1 MSDRSGLV
9 RMLNQIA
16 SNIAH
21 HPPDQA
27 VDEIVAHLRACWAP
41 AMRAE
46 LGAHLEWGG
55 PGLTPLAAAAAERLQ
70 AGTTRS
76 SPA

>member
-1 MSDRSGLV
+1 VSDAAGLV

-16 SNIAH
+16 ANVAH
-21 HPPDQA
+21 HPHDQA
-27 VDEIVAHLRACWAP
+27 VAEVAAHLRASWAP

-46 LGAHLEWGG
+46 LGAHLERGG
-55 PGLTPLAAAAAERLQ
+55 PGLTPVAAEAAERLH